1 MDFKHKIALITGAGR
16 GIGKAIATRFVE
28 EGASVC
34 INDIS
39 FDDAQAT
46 SDDLQRLGGAVL
58 PVQADIS
65 KEEDVR
71 KMFGILFERFG
82 TIDILVNNAGIGGSA
97 MVEDMTYEMWK
108 RTIDV
113 NLNGVF
119 LCCKA
124 VIPMMQKKKYGKIV
138 NIASVAAKKISYHGG
153 AHYTASK
160 AGVLGFTRQLAF
172 ELAPYGI
179 NVNALCP
186 GATLTP
192 LLKAS
197 TTQAQRDLEIGRFPA
212 GKFCE
217 AKDIADAVLF
227 LCSERS
233 KMIIGQAIDVDAGEL
248 LAWTDFE
255 TYKRYHKE
263 HGRGSS
269 AKPSA
274 NNEAPGEG
282 SSARSAK

>member
-1 MDFKHKIALITGAGR
+1 MDFRNKVALVTGAGR
-16 GIGKAIATRFVE
+16 GIGKAIAARFVE

-39 FDDAQAT
+39 FDNARVT
-46 SDDLQRLGGAVL
+46 SDELKRLGKSVL

-65 KEEDVR
+65 REKDVQ
-71 KMFGILFERFG
+71 KMFDILLDRFG
-82 TIDILVNNAGIGGSA
+82 TVDILVNNAGIGGSV
-97 MVEDMTYEMWK
+97 MVEDMTYEMWQQ
-108 RTIDV
+108 TIDV

-124 VIPMMQKKKYGKIV
+124 VIPTMQKKKYGKIV

-197 TTQAQRDLEIGRFPA
+197 TTQAQRDSEIARFPA

-217 AKDIADAVLF
+217 AEDIADAVLF

-233 KMIIGQAIDVDAGEL
+233 KMIVGQAIDVDAGEL

-255 TYKRYHKE
+255 TYRRYRKE
-263 HGRGSS
+263 HGKSSS
-269 AKPSA
+269 AKPSS

-282 SSARSAK
+282 SSASSSR